1 MVCLCI
7 FDRYHSRPILL
18 YLDSGREKNMKT
30 FLMAFAAAI
39 IIAVIGSVV
48 LNSVPDS
55 AENAFSSST
64 GVRLGA

>member
-1 MVCLCI
+1 
-7 FDRYHSRPILL
+7 
-18 YLDSGREKNMKT
+18 MKT
-30 FLMAFAAAI
+30 FLMACAVAI
-39 IIAVIGSVV
+39 VIAVIGGVL